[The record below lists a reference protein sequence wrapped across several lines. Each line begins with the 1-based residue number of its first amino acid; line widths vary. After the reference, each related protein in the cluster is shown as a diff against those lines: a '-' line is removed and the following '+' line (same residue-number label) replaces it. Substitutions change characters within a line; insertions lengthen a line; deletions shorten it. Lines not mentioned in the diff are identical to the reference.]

1 MNQTDYRQHERGQ
14 VRGNQLASG
23 RVAAPL
29 AALLYL
35 AASLW
40 NLAGA
45 SPWWDEGWT
54 LSVARTWAEQGFY
67 GRLLGGQLAPPG
79 LEAALPTTG
88 LVALSF
94 RLLGVGLWQG
104 RLPIVLCMLGALA
117 LLAYLARSLY
127 GRNAAAAA
135 LLVLLLTPMHRQLH
149 PLLVARQVL
158 AEPAM
163 LLLLLAGYAGL
174 WQALR
179 RSRWWLT
186 PAALAW
192 ALALMAK
199 AQTLPFWLAASLT
212 MLALAALWRR
222 WDWAIGVAAAS
233 LGALLG
239 WRALL
244 AGQAWLLAGHTAQ
257 PIPIVG
263 MYTITAFVPIAQ
275 IRYNTLYRVVLFGL
289 PTCVGLAVALW
300 RSARAWRSARDQAAL
315 LRWGLLALAGSW
327 LLWFALLSVGDERY
341 LFPATFVGSLFV
353 GALVA
358 EACQGKRI
366 GGLLREAA
374 LTLGRRM
381 PLRQGLPAVLLLA
394 FAAMSMPVTL
404 GTLGQAYTARADGS
418 AARVAAWLDQQTPPD
433 ALIETYN
440 SEIHFLAHRRYHFPP
455 DQVHVDL
462 IRRIL
467 TGDFDQPI
475 SYDPLAADPD
485 YLVVGGL
492 PRDWGLYAP
501 VLASGAFEPLET
513 IGDYAIYRRS
523 REVR

>member
-1 MNQTDYRQHERGQ
+1 M
-14 VRGNQLASG
+14 
-23 RVAAPL
+23 L
-29 AALLYL
+29 AAYL
-35 AASLW
+35 WQLGSAT
-40 NLAGA
+40 
-45 SPWWDEGWT
+45 PWWDEGWT

-67 GRLLGGQLAPPG
+67 GRLQSGQLAPPG

-88 LVALSF
+88 LVGLSF

-104 RLPIVLCMLGALA
+104 RLPIGLCMLGALT

-127 GRNAAAAA
+127 GRSAAVAA
-135 LLVLLLTPMHRQLH
+135 LLVLLLTPMHRQLQ

-163 LLLLLAGYAGL
+163 LLLLLAGHTSL
-174 WQALR
+174 LLALR
-179 RSRWWLT
+179 RSRWWLLI
-186 PAALAW
+186 AALAW
-192 ALALMAK
+192 ALSIMAK
-199 AQTLPFWLAASLT
+199 AQTLPFLLASVLA
-212 MLALAALWRR
+212 MLAIAGLWRR
-222 WDWAIGVAAAS
+222 WDWAAGCALAG
-233 LGALLG
+233 LGALLS
-239 WRALL
+239 WRGLL
-244 AGQAWLLAGHTAQ
+244 AGQAWLLQGHTAQ
-257 PIPIVG
+257 PVPIVG
-263 MYTITAFVPIAQ
+263 IYTITALVPIAQ
-275 IRYNTLYRVVLFGL
+275 IRYNTLYRVALFGL
-289 PTCVGLAVALW
+289 PTCIGLAVALW
-300 RSARAWRSARDQAAL
+300 QAAHTWRSERGPADL

-358 EACQGKRI
+358 AAGKGKRI

-374 LTLGRRM
+374 LTLGRRV
-381 PLRQGLPAVLLLA
+381 PLRQGLPAVLLLV
-394 FAAMSMPVTL
+394 FAAMSVPVTL
-404 GTLGQAYTARADGS
+404 ATLAQEYTARADGS
-418 AARVAAWLDQQTPPD
+418 AARVAAFLDQQTAPD

-467 TGDFDQPI
+467 TGDFGQPI
-475 SYDPLAADPD
+475 GYDPLAADPD

-501 VLASGAFEPLET
+501 VLASGAFER
-513 IGDYAIYRRS
+513 IAAFGDYEIYRRS